1 MFVCIPT
8 TYLLLYLEEQACEAE
23 IFMVGQVFNPVANTS
38 IRTEPSSS
46 YVLFRI
52 FTLPSVDIK
61 VTIRLY
67 AQSFG
72 IIWSVLLFK
81 AHCFGEEEDK
91 MMSYS

>member
-1 MFVCIPT
+1 
-8 TYLLLYLEEQACEAE
+8 
-23 IFMVGQVFNPVANTS
+23 MVGQVFNPVANTS